1 MFKAC
6 TTWLRTWQI
15 LQVPLLM
22 FEMGTSNTY
31 CSTSR
36 SSIKKS
42 RRVNLN
48 FGIRIVVFVLTTYVN
63 SSCTDQQRNNSVVVV
78 LVVKVDM
85 CEAEANL
92 ASVRLRKRKGK
103 EKKNSEKESRQ
114 VRVLLWRAH
123 HIMLNMFLLLLLS
136 LTHEYLVSSP
146 CNYSENIMRKIWRA
160 HSFQFPRE

>member
-1 MFKAC
+1 
-6 TTWLRTWQI
+6 
-15 LQVPLLM
+15 M

-78 LVVKVDM
+78 LVVKLDM
-85 CEAEANL
+85 CEAEANS
-92 ASVRLRKRKGK
+92 ASVRLRKRKGQG
-103 EKKNSEKESRQ
+103 KKNSEKESRQ

-123 HIMLNMFLLLLLS
+123 HIIMLNMFLLLLLLLLLLLS
-136 LTHEYLVSSP
+136 LTHECLVSSP

-160 HSFQFPRE
+160 HSFQYPRE